1 MIDVPDRDQNDAQ
14 SRLGNAVNA
23 ISKKLRERGAVL
35 LAAIVMAAAFVVFGG
50 LPLRTAG
57 AGVGGL
63 LLWAAWWPSRTDLA
77 AGLEFERHR
86 KWTEAV
92 RAASDPVWMSI
103 VDSLPDPALVLDAG
117 GAIMATNLAAVDL
130 FSSAQVGRHIS
141 QITRAPELLTSVETA
156 LETRTTQSCRLD
168 FKVPVERSLVG
179 TVAPLRLADASD
191 QSPQLVIVLR
201 DLTEQD
207 RLIRMRADFVANASH
222 ELRTPLASL
231 KGFVETLQDAAKD
244 DPAAREKFLKIMHQ
258 QAERMARLI
267 DDLLSLS
274 RIEMQAHV
282 MPRDKVD
289 LNAIVAHVVQTLAP
303 IAQEKSVAIDL
314 VPAASPIFV
323 TGDRDELIQVFQN
336 LIENAIK
343 YGRQGGRVSVR
354 STRAPSAAG
363 PDRITVAIA
372 DDGPG
377 IAPEHLP
384 RLTERFYRVNAAHS
398 RAVGGTGLG
407 LAIVKH
413 VLNRHRADLQ
423 LDSVVGQGSTFRV
436 TLPAMRA

>member
-1 MIDVPDRDQNDAQ
+1 MIDAPDRDVNEAQ
-14 SRLGNAVNA
+14 SRLQNAVNA
-23 ISKKLRERGAVL
+23 VSTKLRERGPVL
-35 LAAIVMAAAFVVFGG
+35 VAAFAMTAAFVVFGG
-50 LPLRTAG
+50 LPPRTAATG
-57 AGVGGL
+57 TGVL
-63 LLWAAWWPSRTDLA
+63 LFWGMFWPYRSDRSA
-77 AGLEFERHR
+77 RSEFELNR
-86 KWTEAV
+86 KWSEAV
-92 RAASDPVWMSI
+92 QAASSPVWKSI
-103 VDSLPDPALVLDAG
+103 VESLPDPALVLDSG
-117 GAIMATNLAAVDL
+117 GAILATNAAASDL
-130 FSSAQVGRHIS
+130 FSSARPGRHIS

-156 LETRTTQSCRLD
+156 LETRETQSCRLD
-168 FKVPVERSLVG
+168 FKVPVERSLAG
-179 TVAPLRLADASD
+179 TVAPLRLLPSED

-244 DPAAREKFLKIMHQ
+244 DATAREKFLKIMHQ

-282 MPRDKVD
+282 TPRDKVD
-289 LNAIVAHVVQTLAP
+289 LKAIVAHVVQTLGP
-303 IAQEKSVAIDL
+303 IAQEKSIAIDL
-314 VPAASPIFV
+314 VPASSPCFV

-336 LIENAIK
+336 LVENAIK

-354 STRAPSAAG
+354 STRAQTSAG
-363 PDRITVAIA
+363 SDRITVSVA

-384 RLTERFYRVNAAHS
+384 RLTERFYRVNAAQS
-398 RAVGGTGLG
+398 RTVGGTGLG

-423 LDSVVGQGSTFRV
+423 VDSVVGQGSTFRV
-436 TLPAMRA
+436 VFPPARA